1 MNHVVPAHVVIA
13 LAALA
18 GTPAAS
24 APTPGLAMAVLWC
37 ALLLVTAVAG
47 RTSRRLGATE
57 PVSSMAGAIVSLTLV
72 GAGLLLQPM
81 LTDWPSIPSGPTSIL
96 LALIAPLASPHVS
109 RAPLALFGVPAL
121 ILILAGCLRLLLPPM
136 DAAAGAAL
144 GLALLATLAT
154 LAPRMLP
161 GPDAP
166 HDSR

>member
-1 MNHVVPAHVVIA
+1 MNHAVPAHVVIA

-18 GTPAAS
+18 GAPAAS
-24 APTPGLAMAVLWC
+24 TPILGLAMAALWC
-37 ALLLVTAVAG
+37 ALLLISALAG

-57 PVSSMAGAIVSLTLV
+57 PASSMAGAIVSLTLV
-72 GAGLLLQPM
+72 AAGLLLQPI
-81 LTDWPSIPSGPTSIL
+81 LTDSPPIPSGPTSVL
-96 LALIAPLASPHVS
+96 LALIAPLASPHVA

-121 ILILAGCLRLLLPPM
+121 ILILAGSLRPLLPPM
-136 DAAAGAAL
+136 EAAAGAAL